1 MSKELFLKGHRA
13 CAGCG
18 SALALRHILETL
30 GRDIIVVNATGC
42 MEIISSQYPESNWGV
57 PYVHSVFENAASV
70 ATGVSRTLKH
80 LNKKGVVAA
89 ITGDGAGYDI
99 GFGALSGAMERNENM
114 IYVCYDNEAYSNT
127 GLQRSGA
134 TPFGSAT
141 TTTPREMGGKGE
153 WKKNLTFIAA
163 AHAIPYAAAASVAF
177 LPDLQAKLKKAKQKK
192 GFRLVNVHAPC
203 TVGWKIN
210 PAKAVEVARKAVEC
224 GLWNLFEIDEGKFKL
239 SRPIGEA
246 PVEDYLKM
254 QGRFKHLTPEQ
265 VKTIEGH
272 AREVKP
278 ELEKL
283 EAADV
288 NFTRFL

>member
-1 MSKELFLKGHRA
+1 MSEVFLKGHRA

-18 SALALRHILETL
+18 SALALRHVLETL
-30 GRDIIVVNATGC
+30 GKDIIVVNATGC
-42 MEIISSQYPESNWGV
+42 MEIISSQHPESNWGV
-57 PYVHSVFENAASV
+57 PYVHCVFENAASV
-70 ATGVSRTLKH
+70 ASGVSRALKKTG
-80 LNKKGVVAA
+80 KKGTVVV
-89 ITGDGAGYDI
+89 IGGDGSSYDI
-99 GFGALSGAMERNENM
+99 GFGAVSGAMERNEN
-114 IYVCYDNEAYSNT
+114 ILYVCYDNEAYSNT

-134 TPFGSAT
+134 TPYGSAT

-177 LPDLQAKLKKAKQKK
+177 LPDLQAKLKKAKEKT

-210 PAKAVEVARKAVEC
+210 PAKAVEVARKAVET

-239 SRPIGEA
+239 SQPIGEK
-246 PVEDYLKM
+246 PVEEYVKM
-254 QGRFKHLTPEQ
+254 QGRFKHLAPEKITEIEEHARS
-265 VKTIEGH
+265 VKT
-272 AREVKP
+272 

-283 EAADV
+283 EAAGV
-288 NFTRFL
+288 NFQRFL

>member
-1 MSKELFLKGHRA
+1 MTELFLKGHRA

-18 SALALRHILETL
+18 SVLALRYVLEAL
-30 GRDIIVVNATGC
+30 GKDVIVVNATGC

-57 PYVHSVFENAASV
+57 PYVHCLFENTASV
-70 ATGVSRTLKH
+70 ATGVSRALKH
-80 LNKKGVVAA
+80 LDKEGTVVV
-89 ITGDGAGYDI
+89 IGGDGASYDI
-99 GFGALSGAMERNENM
+99 GFGAVSGAMERNED
-114 IYVCYDNEAYSNT
+114 ILYVCYDNEAYANT

-141 TTTPREMGGKGE
+141 TTTPSEMGGKGE

-163 AHAIPYAAAASVAF
+163 AHAVPYAAAASVAF

-224 GLWNLFEIDEGKFKL
+224 GLWNLFEIDDGKFKL
-239 SRPIGEA
+239 SRPVGEA
-246 PVEDYLKM
+246 PVAEYLKM
-254 QGRFKHLTPEQ
+254 QGRFKHLTPKQ
-265 VKTIEGH
+265 VETIEEH
-272 AREVKP
+272 ARSVKP

-283 EAADV
+283 EKANV
-288 NFTRFL
+288 NFQRFL